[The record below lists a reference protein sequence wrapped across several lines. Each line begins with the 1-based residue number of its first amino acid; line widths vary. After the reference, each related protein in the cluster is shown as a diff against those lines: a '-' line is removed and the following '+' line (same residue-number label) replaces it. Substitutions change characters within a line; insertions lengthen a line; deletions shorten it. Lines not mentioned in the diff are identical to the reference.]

1 MPPLILEIASLL
13 IASIALVGIALGEIK
28 PLRTNRAGIALA
40 AAVALVAIGAL
51 KLDEAFT
58 AIDLDTI
65 ALLLSMMIL
74 SAFLRFSGI
83 FDLVASRL
91 LGLSRGPKSL
101 LAALILVS
109 GIGSAIFLND
119 TMCLVLS
126 PLVILICSRAQL
138 NPLPYLI
145 GVATSSNIGSMA
157 SIIGN
162 PQNMLIGQ
170 VYQLHFSRFLYWCA
184 PPSLLALAAAYLLIF
199 ALYRRRFVNNR
210 PTALLTGKNQW
221 PDFNRW
227 QSFKGLTAILLLIFL
242 FFTPIPRELSAIG
255 LAGILLCS
263 RKMKSRH
270 MLELID
276 WHLITLFCALFVV
289 NQGLAMEN
297 IPAMF
302 METIGRQG
310 VALDSL
316 PVLAGLSALL
326 SNLVSNV
333 PAVMLLIHFLDP
345 GNPIQCYVLAV
356 SSTFAGNLIVIG
368 SIANL
373 IVIEQARNCGIEIS
387 FKRHAAVGIPVTIL
401 SLTILI
407 GWIYM

>member
-162 PQNMLIGQ
+162 PQNMLIGSSSGIS
-170 VYQLHFSRFLYWCA
+170 FNRFLLMLG
-184 PPSLLALAAAYLLIF
+184 PPAALGLGIAFIVIVIAFPKDFHPSTALLRPSWRLNIAKGIMLKTLIASALLLILLVAGLRPAFAALAAASILLVTRRVKPGRIFSEIDGQLLIF
-199 ALYRRRFVNNR
+199 FSGLFIITRAIRQTEHFQ
-210 PTALLTGKNQW
+210 TAV
-221 PDFNRW
+221 D
-227 QSFKGLTAILLLIFL
+227 AILPYLVDKALPF
-242 FFTPIPRELSAIG
+242 SA
-255 LAGILLCS
+255 
-263 RKMKSRH
+263 
-270 MLELID
+270 
-276 WHLITLFCALFVV
+276 
-289 NQGLAMEN
+289 
-297 IPAMF
+297 
-302 METIGRQG
+302 
-310 VALDSL
+310 
-316 PVLAGLSALL
+316 LSALL

-333 PAVMLLIHFLDP
+333 PAVMLLSPLVDAFKDRERAWLL
-345 GNPIQCYVLAV
+345 LAM
-356 SSTFAGNLIVIG
+356 SSTLAGNLTLLG
-368 SIANL
+368 SVANL
-373 IVIEQARNCGIEIS
+373 IVAESARARGIRLG
-387 FKRHAAVGIPVTIL
+387 FMAYLRVGLPITIL
-401 SLTILI
+401 TLCVGTFYLI
-407 GWIYM
+407 VI